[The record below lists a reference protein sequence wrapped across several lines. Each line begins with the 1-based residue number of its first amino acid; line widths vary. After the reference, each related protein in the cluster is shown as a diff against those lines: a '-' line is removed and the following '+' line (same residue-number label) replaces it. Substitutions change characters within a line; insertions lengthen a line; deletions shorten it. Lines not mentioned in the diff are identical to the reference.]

1 MSVHITKRK
10 VILFLLLIPVFMPIS
25 VDYFTTSLHL
35 NRLLTYVVDAYLLCR
50 LVFSRKALSIV
61 TVISACMYAWILLA
75 TAISHGLMDNAI
87 LSLLRIMIVCLIFD
101 LYRNDVYTLVR
112 VLILHCEIC
121 VYVNLLSVLVAPNG
135 LYSRSVS
142 GYAVSQEWFLGVDN
156 YFVQWLFP
164 ALVVAWAYIAL
175 TRSKTRGYVLTA
187 AVVVTEFIHGSA
199 TGIVGIVLFSLLMI
213 IPKVKLVF
221 TPIRSVVISVIVW
234 LLIVVFRA
242 DSIFAP
248 LVSTL
253 GKDMT
258 FTGRLNIWDNALR
271 VITANPILGYGVL
284 TNDAMVGYLGSSSSG
299 VWVGATHCHD
309 QILQVAF
316 QGGLV
321 ALALLLVIIALII
334 KKSLEYWPKKVAQI
348 AVYAVSAYLIMC
360 TTEVFTFPVMFLIF
374 PLSYYVLSDQTVK
387 E

>member
-164 ALVVAWAYIAL
+164 AL
-175 TRSKTRGYVLTA
+175 
-187 AVVVTEFIHGSA
+187 
-199 TGIVGIVLFSLLMI
+199 LMI
-213 IPKVKLVF
+213 IPKVKLAF